1 MFATID
7 ESNLP
12 YIKITINTQY
22 LDNNEFEN
30 LLNKWENINNRNKNY
45 ILLFDTRNCGLI
57 NIKYIYKLTQFI
69 CDLKKKSNKYL
80 DYSIIYVNNKIV
92 KNLLNLTFKIQ
103 KPISYTFITEN
114 IADIDIIKKD
124 TQYIIN
130 NYKKDKFN
138 SNFYLIYP

>member
-45 ILLFDTRNCGLI
+45 ILLFDTKDCGFI
-57 NIKYIYKLTQFI
+57 NIKYIYKLTKFI
-69 CDLKKKSNKYL
+69 SDLKKKSNKYL

-92 KNLLNLTFKIQ
+92 KNLLNITFKIQ

-114 IADIDIIKKD
+114 LDDIDIIKKD